1 VLGIRQGADLTQA
14 MLFVRCRADTHFVVA
29 EESTG
34 LLHNTHGQKIRQT
47 VTLTNGTPRARP
59 YNHAKGIQG
68 LETGTPDF
76 DFITEKVI
84 FWSLGVRDKETVL
97 GIARGQYFKPGE
109 EPPID
114 KLTDQLVAKYGQP
127 TEKVDQG
134 RTWVIYWVYD
144 ASGQKAQKSDRGTK
158 GFCWSGMYTG
168 STQVLEGCGLTV
180 IATLSKSNN
189 PLLAEQVS
197 VGVIDH
203 GKAIAAIK
211 EFGQLAANMQAQQR
225 STEAARRATSGAP
238 AKF

>member
-1 VLGIRQGADLTQA
+1 MRQGTELSQA
-14 MLFVRCRADTHFVVA
+14 MLFVRCRPDTRFVVA

-84 FWSLGVRDKETVL
+84 LWSLGVRDKETVL

-109 EPPID
+109 EPPIG
-114 KLTDQLVAKYGQP
+114 KLTDQLIEKYGQP

-144 ASGQKAQKSDRGTK
+144 ASGQKAQASDRGKK

-168 STQVLEGCGLTV
+168 STQISEGCGLTV
-180 IATLSKSNN
+180 IATLSKSSN

-203 GKAIAAIK
+203 GKSMAAIK

-225 STEAARRATSGAP
+225 TSEAAKAAKSATTT
-238 AKF
+238 KF